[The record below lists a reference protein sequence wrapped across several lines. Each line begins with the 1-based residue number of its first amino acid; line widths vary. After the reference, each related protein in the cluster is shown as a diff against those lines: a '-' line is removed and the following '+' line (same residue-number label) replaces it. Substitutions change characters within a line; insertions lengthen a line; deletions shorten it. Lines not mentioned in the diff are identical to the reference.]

1 MPDTAPAGA
10 PASKF
15 ANLPSNFA
23 PDGIVG
29 GIPAAVPKPIPV
41 TPAPT
46 PPLVLFVPDTQ
57 SVSGRTVTVSSASQ
71 LLAAAKAAKAGDTI
85 LLAPVNFGD
94 VSLSNVR
101 PKGAITIKS
110 ADPGND
116 AVFRSLNMMNSS
128 NIVIQ
133 DIDINRP
140 LALGASQNSYAVNV
154 GRASNITFVG
164 IDVSGSMN
172 NDARDDG
179 LGMSL
184 NGSRISVIDSTFTQL
199 RTAVAAAGSDFL
211 FAGNTIT
218 QVRQGMTIRSMT
230 RALVDSNYAADFQ
243 SDYDKKE
250 HPDVFQ
256 VHSGSGANAS
266 SELIFRN
273 NVMLPGANG
282 FVGGI
287 YIQSEAYV
295 TGRLDQRHDN
305 IIIENNYYEGN
316 YRHAITVNNADD
328 VIISNNTVRTGVN
341 VGLVPA
347 INLWDV
353 RGALVEGN
361 ISPMFLESNT
371 RPSTGIVYANNID
384 TWDVKTKKGLDA
396 AQLFSSEG
404 EGDLDF
410 ARFNTVTN
418 SAAALAGAGFHAVG
432 EIGNLS
438 GTAAAQ
444 MAGWLPGF
452 DQNFA
457 VFA

>member
-1 MPDTAPAGA
+1 MPEAFAAGSFANSSNTSLPRIAPVAVQASTQFAPA
-10 PASKF
+10 
-15 ANLPSNFA
+15 L
-23 PDGIVG
+23 
-29 GIPAAVPKPIPV
+29 
-41 TPAPT
+41 
-46 PPLVLFVPDTQ
+46 Q
-57 SVSGRTVTVSSASQ
+57 STSAKTMTVSTASQ
-71 LLAAAKAAKAGDTI
+71 LLTAARAAKAGDTI

-101 PKGAITIKS
+101 PNGAITIKS
-110 ADPGND
+110 ADPNND
-116 AVFRSLNMMNSS
+116 AVFRTLNIMNS
-128 NIVIQ
+128 NNLIIE
-133 DIDINRP
+133 DIDIKRP
-140 LALGASQNSYAVNV
+140 LAPGASQDSYAVNV
-154 GRASNITFVG
+154 GKASNITFIG

-184 NGSRISVIDSTFTQL
+184 NGNRISVLDSTFTQL
-199 RTAVAAAGSDFL
+199 RTAVAAAGQDFL

-230 RALVDSNYAADFQ
+230 RALIDSNYAADFQ

-256 VHSGSGANAS
+256 VHSGGGSNGS

-287 YIQSEAYV
+287 YIQSEAFLA
-295 TGRLDQRHDN
+295 GRLDQRHEN
-305 IIIENNYYEGN
+305 IRIENNYYEGD

-328 VIISNNTVRTGVN
+328 VVISNNTVRTGVN
-341 VGLVPA
+341 GGLVPA

-353 RGALVEGN
+353 RGALVEQN
-361 ISPMFLESNT
+361 IAPMFLESKT
-371 RPSTGIVYANNID
+371 RPSTGIVYENNID
-384 TWDVKTKKGLDA
+384 LWDVKTKKGLDA
-396 AQLFSSEG
+396 AQLFSSAG

-410 ARFNTVTN
+410 ARFNTIAN
-418 SAAALAGAGFHAVG
+418 SAAGRADAGFRNVG

-438 GTAAAQ
+438 GTAATQ
-444 MAGWLPGF
+444 MAGWLPNF

-457 VFA
+457 IFT

>member
-1 MPDTAPAGA
+1 MPEALFAGSPVTLSAPVPTGR
-10 PASKF
+10 
-15 ANLPSNFA
+15 L
-23 PDGIVG
+23 
-29 GIPAAVPKPIPV
+29 PAAGLPGIAPV
-41 TPAPT
+41 LPMSGIGQFTPT
-46 PPLVLFVPDTQ
+46 LLSTT
-57 SVSGRTVTVSSASQ
+57 GKTVTVSTASQ
-71 LLAAAKAAKAGDTI
+71 LLSAAKAAKAGDTI

-110 ADPGND
+110 ADPNND
-116 AVFRSLNMMNSS
+116 AVFRTLNIMNST
-128 NIVIQ
+128 NLIIE
-133 DIDINRP
+133 DIDIKRP
-140 LALGASQNSYAVNV
+140 LAPGASQDSYAVNV
-154 GRASNITFVG
+154 GKASDITFIG

-184 NGSRISVIDSTFTQL
+184 NGTRISVLDSTFTQL
-199 RTAVAAAGSDFL
+199 RTAVAAAGQDFL

-256 VHSGSGANAS
+256 VHSGGGSNAS

-287 YIQSEAYV
+287 YIQSEAFLA
-295 TGRLDQRHDN
+295 GRLDQRHEN
-305 IIIENNYYEGN
+305 ILIENNYYEGD

-328 VIISNNTVRTGVN
+328 VVISNNTVRTGVN
-341 VGLVPA
+341 GGLVPA

-353 RGALVEGN
+353 RGALVEQN
-361 ISPMFLESNT
+361 IAPMFLESKT
-371 RPSTGIVYANNID
+371 RPSTGIVYENNID
-384 TWDVKTKKGLDA
+384 IWDVKTKKGLDA

-410 ARFNTVTN
+410 ARFNAVTN
-418 SAAALAGAGFHAVG
+418 SAAGLAGAGFRAVG

-438 GTAAAQ
+438 GTSAAQ
-444 MAGWLPGF
+444 MAGWLPNF

-457 VFA
+457 IFA